1 MIAYLDDRTVL
12 VVSGEDVRD
21 FLNGL
26 VTNDVSE
33 KALTPETPV
42 WAGLLSAQG
51 KYLADMILFD
61 GGEAGIFIDVH
72 KDRAADLAKKL
83 KLYRLRRAIEI
94 ASTGLRVF
102 AGWKLK
108 GLSRPHDPRLPA
120 LGHRWLAA
128 GGSVDASAAD
138 WHAYRIGIG
147 VPDTPDFEVDKTMWL
162 ETNAAELNGVSFSK
176 GCYVGQENTARMNW
190 RAKVNKRLL
199 PVMLAEPVGADRTIM
214 AGNREAG
221 TLRSFEGARG
231 IALLRVEYADALLT
245 LGGHPVSVEWPE
257 WLPRPKD
264 GEQGK
269 D

>member
-94 ASTGLRVF
+94 GSTGLRVF
-102 AGWKLK
+102 AGWNRSTRARRT
-108 GLSRPHDPRLPA
+108 GTHT
-120 LGHRWLAA
+120 
-128 GGSVDASAAD
+128 GSASACPTRPISRSTGPCG
-138 WHAYRIGIG
+138 W
-147 VPDTPDFEVDKTMWL
+147 K
-162 ETNAAELNGVSFSK
+162 
-176 GCYVGQENTARMNW
+176 RM
-190 RAKVNKRLL
+190 
-199 PVMLAEPVGADRTIM
+199 PP
-214 AGNREAG
+214 
-221 TLRSFEGARG
+221 S
-231 IALLRVEYADALLT
+231 
-245 LGGHPVSVEWPE
+245 
-257 WLPRPKD
+257 
-264 GEQGK
+264 
-269 D
+269 

>member
-12 VVSGEDVRD
+12 VVSGEDVRG

-33 KALTPETPV
+33 TALTPETPV

-51 KYLADMILFD
+51 KYLADMILHD

-72 KDRAADLAKKL
+72 KSHADEVAKKL
-83 KLYRLRRAIEI
+83 RMYRLRRAIDI
-94 ASTGLRVF
+94 APSGLRVF
-102 AGWKLK
+102 AGWKERS
-108 GLSRPHDPRLPA
+108 LSRPYDPRLPA
-120 LGHRWLAA
+120 LGQRWLAA
-128 GGSVDASAAD
+128 GGSVDADTAA
-138 WHAYRIGIG
+138 WHAWRIGIG
-147 VPDTPDFEVDKTMWL
+147 IADTPDFEIDKTMWL

-190 RAKVNKRLL
+190 RAKVNKRFL
-199 PVMLAEPVGADRTIM
+199 PVMLAEPVDDERTIM
-214 AGNREAG
+214 AGDREAG

-231 IALLRVEYADALLT
+231 IAYLRVEYADALLT

-257 WLPRPKD
+257 WLPRPVE
-264 GEQGK
+264 GE

>member
-12 VVSGEDVRD
+12 VISGEDVRG

-33 KALTPETPV
+33 AVLTPETPV

-51 KYLADMILFD
+51 KYIADMMLFD

-72 KDRAADLAKKL
+72 RDRAGELMKKL
-83 KLYRLRRAIEI
+83 KMYRLRRAIDI
-94 ASTGLRVF
+94 APSALNVF
-102 AGWKLK
+102 AGWKEKTLP
-108 GLSRPHDPRLPA
+108 RPRDPRTPA

-128 GGSVDASAAD
+128 GGSVDADTAA
-138 WHAYRIGIG
+138 WHAWRIGIG

-190 RAKVNKRLL
+190 RAKVMKRLL
-199 PVMLAEPVGADRTIM
+199 PVMMAEPVGSERTIM
-214 AGNREAG
+214 AGDREAG

-231 IALLRVEYADALLT
+231 IAYLRVEYADTLLT

-257 WLPRPKD
+257 WLPREAAE
-264 GEQGK
+264 GAA
-269 D
+269 